1 MDGMTL
7 RLAARCQDQN
17 KASSNKSI
25 SVTQDPGTGKMTELN
40 VNKLC
45 CHLLLMTIFHA
56 RAQYMGKTK
65 SETFKSILYSSRSCN
80 NAYTSTVRKHKF

>member
-40 VNKLC
+40 VSKLC
-45 CHLLLMTIFHA
+45 YYLGA
-56 RAQYMGKTK
+56 
-65 SETFKSILYSSRSCN
+65 
-80 NAYTSTVRKHKF
+80 

>member
-25 SVTQDPGTGKMTELN
+25 SVTQDPGTGKMAELN

-45 CHLLLMTIFHA
+45 CHLLLMTIFPCTIPVHGEDQI
-56 RAQYMGKTK
+56 RD
-65 SETFKSILYSSRSCN
+65 I
-80 NAYTSTVRKHKF
+80 